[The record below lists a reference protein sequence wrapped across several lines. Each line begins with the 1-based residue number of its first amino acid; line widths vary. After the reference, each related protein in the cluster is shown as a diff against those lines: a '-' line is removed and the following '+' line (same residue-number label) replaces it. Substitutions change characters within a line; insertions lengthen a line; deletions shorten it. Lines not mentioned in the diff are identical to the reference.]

1 LLHLANNFLVLAMPT
16 IFGVKPIPFFH
27 ISPNILIS
35 FLLTYMLTK
44 RIPFRSKQLIFPC
57 SGNILKD
64 NRWIQANT
72 FIVENHILKT
82 ENLTWIH
89 KCLIVQSTTSQLHTH
104 GLYMKGQEKK
114 KSCKINSHII

>member
-82 ENLTWIH
+82 ENLT
-89 KCLIVQSTTSQLHTH
+89 
-104 GLYMKGQEKK
+104 
-114 KSCKINSHII
+114 